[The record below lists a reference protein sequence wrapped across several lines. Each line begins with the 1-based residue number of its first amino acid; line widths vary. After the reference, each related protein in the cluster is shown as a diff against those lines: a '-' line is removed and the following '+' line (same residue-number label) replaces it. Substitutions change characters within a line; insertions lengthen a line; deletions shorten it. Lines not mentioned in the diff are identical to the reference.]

1 MNRSLF
7 ILVLCFAGCGESK
20 LLTFD
25 ATVDH
30 ADASD
35 AASEVFSDADTSVD
49 TSVDAPVDAPV
60 EAPRDA
66 SMDALTDASIMD
78 ARADSHD

>member
-35 AASEVFSDADTSVD
+35 AASEVFSDAD
-49 TSVDAPVDAPV
+49 APVDASAD
-60 EAPRDA
+60 APRDA
-66 SMDALTDASIMD
+66 SMDALAD

>member
-1 MNRSLF
+1 MNRITL
-7 ILVLCFAGCGESK
+7 ILVLCFAGCGESN

-30 ADASD
+30 ADASG
-35 AASEVFSDADTSVD
+35 AASEVFSDADAP
-49 TSVDAPVDAPV
+49 VDASADAPV

>member
-35 AASEVFSDADTSVD
+35 AASEVFSDAD
-49 TSVDAPVDAPV
+49 APVDASV
-60 EAPRDA
+60 
-66 SMDALTDASIMD
+66 DALTDASIMD
-78 ARADSHD
+78 ARSDSRD

>member
-7 ILVLCFAGCGESK
+7 ILVLCFVGCGESTPS
-20 LLTFD
+20 TFD
-25 ATVDH
+25 ATLDH

-35 AASEVFSDADTSVD
+35 AASEVFSDAD
-49 TSVDAPVDAPV
+49 APA
-60 EAPRDA
+60 DA

-78 ARADSHD
+78 ARSDSHD

>member
-30 ADASD
+30 ADASG
-35 AASEVFSDADTSVD
+35 AASEVFSDADA
-49 TSVDAPVDAPV
+49 SVDASV

-66 SMDALTDASIMD
+66 SMDALAD

>member
-35 AASEVFSDADTSVD
+35 AASEVFSDAD
-49 TSVDAPVDAPV
+49 APVDASV

-66 SMDALTDASIMD
+66 SMDALAD
-78 ARADSHD
+78 ARANSPD

>member
-35 AASEVFSDADTSVD
+35 AASEVFSDADAPVD
-49 TSVDAPVDAPV
+49 TSV

-66 SMDALTDASIMD
+66 SMDALTDA
-78 ARADSHD
+78 RADSHD

>member
-7 ILVLCFAGCGESK
+7 ILVLCFAGCGESN

-35 AASEVFSDADTSVD
+35 AASEVFSDAD
-49 TSVDAPVDAPV
+49 APVDASV

-66 SMDALTDASIMD
+66 SMDALAD